1 MNNTNGTGAG
11 NGNGGTGNSTL
22 SPCVAIYCCQG
33 SLNGTCGGCCGHSC
47 PIVPPPDLPPG
58 GGNNNTNP
66 LCAAPNN
73 TLANGSKYEF
83 WQNAFVKD
91 CSNKFY
97 LGSPSGNFNK
107 SKFNN
112 SYHGINNPISSSSF
126 S

>member
-1 MNNTNGTGAG
+1 LNNTNGTGSG
-11 NGNGGTGNSTL
+11 SGNGGSGNSTL
-22 SPCVAIYCCQG
+22 SPCVAIYCCKG
-33 SLNGTCGGCCGHSC
+33 SSMNGTCGCSI
-47 PIVPPPDLPPG
+47 PITPPVVLPPG
-58 GGNNNTNP
+58 GGNDITNP

-73 TLANGSKYEF
+73 TLVNGNRYEF

-97 LGSPSGNFNK
+97 LGSPSANFNK

-112 SYHGINNPISSSSF
+112 SYHGINSPISSSSF